1 MNQLALS
8 INLLTQENRTD
19 NEKRLEGHDGSQIVE
34 QDGIIQNM
42 SLIDQ

>member
-8 INLLTQENRTD
+8 ISLLNQENLTD
-19 NEKRLEGHDGSQIVE
+19 KEKRVEGLDGSQIVE
-34 QDGIIQNM
+34 YDGIIQNM